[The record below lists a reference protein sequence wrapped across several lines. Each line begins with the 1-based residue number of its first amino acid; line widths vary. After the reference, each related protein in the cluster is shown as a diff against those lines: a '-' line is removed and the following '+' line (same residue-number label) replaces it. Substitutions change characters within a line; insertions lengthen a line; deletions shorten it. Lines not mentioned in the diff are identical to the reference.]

1 MAVKPMA
8 VKPFALGLLSML
20 LAPVLLTPAAIAL
33 EFPPPAQSG
42 AGSGS
47 PSSGTSGG
55 GTRGS
60 SACITQED
68 GLSLMALQPID
79 RKNYIGKTA
88 QKSPTLF
95 FYIPSTTAQRAEF
108 ILVDGEGNDV
118 YTENLEISKEGG
130 LVSIDVELPELPS
143 DLKSVEY
150 TWQLIL
156 VCNRSDRGA
165 DEWVE
170 GQIQQVTL
178 DPELATKLEA
188 EENPVEQAQLL
199 ADAEI
204 WYDSLAIAAQ
214 VRTLNPQSWTS
225 LLKSVGL
232 GKLSETEILPFQRL
246 TESP

>member
-1 MAVKPMA
+1 MA
-8 VKPFALGLLSML
+8 VKPFALRLLSVL
-20 LAPVLLTPAAIAL
+20 LAPVLLAPAAIAL

-88 QKSPTLF
+88 LKSPTLF
-95 FYIPSTTAQRAEF
+95 FYVPSTTAQRAEF

-130 LVSIDVELPELPS
+130 LVSIDVELPDLPS

-150 TWQLIL
+150 TWQFIL

-170 GQIQQVTL
+170 GQIQQVIL
-178 DPELATKLEA
+178 DSDLATALEKAEA
-188 EENPVEQAQLL
+188 EEDLLGKAELL
-199 ADAEI
+199 AKADI
-204 WYDSLAIAAQ
+204 WYDSLATAARL
-214 VRTLNPQSWTS
+214 RTLNPQSWAS

-246 TESP
+246 TENP